1 MLYFMFCL
9 FFAFFCVIFNVGDN
23 MIIDDFMTIG
33 DRIKKAR
40 KNAGLTQKELGE
52 RLGVSAAMV
61 SQYETGSRTPRID
74 TMKRISTALNVPIQD
89 LLNANYTGDVIK
101 SAIPIAQ
108 EFKQTISN
116 LNPDDPIPDDVRSQ
130 INEFTDTMEGLFLHL
145 DSDKYMRELFEHQY
159 IAFLDRLNVYGIL
172 VSIKFISDLIKNP
185 KFTTSHTPKQE

>member
-1 MLYFMFCL
+1 MFCL

-23 MIIDDFMTIG
+23 MIVDDFMTIG

-61 SQYETGSRTPRID
+61 SQYETGSRTPRVD
-74 TMKRISTALNVPIQD
+74 TMKRISSALNVPIQD
-89 LLNANYTGDVIK
+89 LLNTNYSGNVIK

-108 EFKQTISN
+108 EFRQTISN
-116 LNPDDPIPDDVRSQ
+116 LNPGDPIPDDVRSQ
-130 INEFTDTMEGLFLHL
+130 IDEFSETMEGFFSNL

-159 IAFLDRLNVYGIL
+159 IALLDRLNVYGIL
-172 VSIKFISDLIKNP
+172 VSIKFITDLIKNP
-185 KFTTSHTPKQE
+185 KFTTSNKQEQEQK